1 VILAAEERKQ
11 MMDNRKPIRRQKNLV
26 FSILYTIVPLFV
38 LLAAVALACIVSYFI
53 MQAIGDQFPF
63 RKVITKFTQLFLVLS
78 IFPAMAYL
86 KINKEE
92 LGFAARPVFLKQLIQ
107 GFGLGFI
114 TLMPVF
120 IALYVLKINVID
132 ETRTWTVELLVRNMS
147 ISLLLALI
155 ISLIEE
161 PIFRG
166 ILLAGLSKKLPAIAA
181 ILISSTYYAAL
192 HFLSTKTDIPVQDIN
207 LFSGFKLLGEAFANL
222 FNPNILSAFL
232 ALLMVGIFL
241 GILRTRIKAGL
252 GLCIGCHTCWVWQI
266 KMSKNLFNTDY
277 SSEYL
282 YLVSSYDGVI
292 GPLVTGWLLLAIMG
306 YLVYQRIN

>member
-1 VILAAEERKQ
+1 
-11 MMDNRKPIRRQKNLV
+11 MMRYL
-26 FSILYTIVPLFV
+26 FYTFVPLLV
-38 LLAAVALACIVSYFI
+38 LLAAISLACIVSYFI
-53 MQAIGDQFPF
+53 VQGIGEFVPF
-63 RKVITKFTQLFLVLS
+63 RKIISKSTQLFLVLS

-92 LGFAARPVFLKQLIQ
+92 LGFAPRPVFLKQLLQ

-120 IALYVLKINVID
+120 IILYVLEINMID
-132 ETRTWTVELLVRNMS
+132 ETRTWTFGLLTRDII

-161 PIFRG
+161 PLFRG
-166 ILLAGLSKKLPAIAA
+166 ILLAGLSKKLPVIAA

-192 HFLSTKTDIPVQDIN
+192 HFLSSKTDIPVQDIN
-207 LFSGFKLLGEAFANL
+207 LFSGFKLLGEAIGNL
-222 FNPNILSAFL
+222 LNPNILSAFF
-232 ALLMVGIFL
+232 ALLLVGVFL
-241 GILRTRIKAGL
+241 AVLRTRVNTSL

-266 KMSKNLFNTDY
+266 KMSKQLFNTDFN
-277 SSEYL
+277 SDYL

-292 GPLVTGWLLLAIMG
+292 GPLVTGWLMLAIAG
-306 YLVYQRIN
+306 YFAYQRFRNVHD